1 MMSLSIPSSGLIL
14 SQPLERS
21 FRTAPL
27 ADGKAVSWLAWARYG
42 DDQGNHGA
50 CVPFAA
56 ANWAELVARAL
67 PAGLTTGRGVVH
79 GIEGGRN
86 ITNDETIKAYYSATD
101 GIDEGMIFPDGYR
114 LAKRLAWI
122 RDSVALQAVA
132 TDDRLI
138 QQPLL
143 VGMEIT
149 EDWTRAGNVGA
160 DGKFR
165 KTSSTRS
172 LGYHAVVM
180 IGKGSPP
187 AWGTG
192 TWVYLLTPWRLD
204 DGAPWGWNGVAVLPA
219 EYVADWMREA
229 WAVV

>member
-1 MMSLSIPSSGLIL
+1 MSLSITSSGLIL
-14 SQPLERS
+14 SKPLERT
-21 FRTAPL
+21 FRTPPL
-27 ADGKAVSWLAWARYG
+27 ASGQAVSWLAWARYG
-42 DDQGNHGA
+42 DDQGQHGA
-50 CVPFAA
+50 CVPFAF
-56 ANWAELVARAL
+56 ANWAECIGRAK
-67 PAGLTTGRGVVH
+67 PDGIATGKGVVK

-86 ITNDETIKAYYSATD
+86 ITNREAVDAYYSATEEVD
-101 GIDEGMIFPDGYR
+101 LGMIFSEGYGLSNR
-114 LAKRLAWI
+114 LQWTRGGSYLKAVG
-122 RDSVALQAVA
+122 DDAL
-132 TDDRLI
+132 LI

-149 EDWTRAGNVGA
+149 EDWTRAGNVGG

-172 LGYHAVVM
+172 LGYHAVLM
-180 IGKGSPP
+180 LGKGSPP